1 MDDLARR
8 ALRYDFYGS
17 LLTEKQRQYYD
28 LYFQQDLSLGEIS
41 ELQGI
46 SRTAVYD
53 LLKRTDEALLQYEEK
68 LGLVQKYLAGQ
79 AVIQELKQKLEALK
93 EKTAVATGDHSG
105 LNTEISDLWQQV
117 GELLQKLEDSW

>member
-1 MDDLARR
+1 M
-8 ALRYDFYGS
+8 
-17 LLTEKQRQYYD
+17 
-28 LYFQQDLSLGEIS
+28 
-41 ELQGI
+41 QGI

-79 AVIQELKQKLEALK
+79 AVFQELKQKLEALK